1 MELHQPNGE
10 FLSTLSL
17 SVNPPEAIFGS
28 ALGGAAMA
36 LFLGALTL
44 PVIAK
49 VGMTKG
55 ARFVPVVGVVL
66 FLLVFVSFG
75 EGGPWHPTFLT
86 SSNGSL
92 PQTMQYCTLS
102 RDYAL
107 VRSYFTQLA

>member
-1 MELHQPNGE
+1 
-10 FLSTLSL
+10 
-17 SVNPPEAIFGS
+17 
-28 ALGGAAMA
+28 MA

-75 EGGPWHPTFLT
+75 EGGPLAPYVPDIIQWFFTADDAILYLIAGLCI
-86 SSNGSL
+86 GSL
-92 PQTMQYCTLS
+92 VLYAISLIISIKLYQT
-102 RDYAL
+102 RE
-107 VRSYFTQLA
+107 F